1 MKSGL
6 FVKWKYKTHRKST
19 PWMSWILELF
29 SQNFLNVI
37 NKIEALQ
44 IEKNVKQPTRR

>member
-1 MKSGL
+1 
-6 FVKWKYKTHRKST
+6 
-19 PWMSWILELF
+19 
-29 SQNFLNVI
+29 VI